1 MDFVAKLKLTV
12 FRSLKTKFYI
22 PYIFCQKTMATHNKT
37 FICALE
43 NSN

>member
-1 MDFVAKLKLTV
+1 MDFIAKLRLTP

-22 PYIFCQKTMATHNKT
+22 PYIICQKTMETHNKT
-37 FICALE
+37 FICVLE